1 MTEIYKIRGEA
12 MKKALS
18 LTLALMLLLSSVVF
32 ISAENTTA
40 SKDQILASL
49 YDADIPEIREAID
62 SKKVTCEELTRY
74 YLYRIQ
80 KYDNKFNCFISICSD
95 ALDVAKERDKELAAG
110 KNSGLLFGVP
120 VVIKDN
126 MDLEGYYTTNGHKID
141 ELTITDSNADVVNYL
156 LREGAVI
163 IAKTN
168 MSTDAQDAR
177 VSTSEI
183 AGETQNAYNALL
195 AAGGSSGG
203 TAVAVSLNFAA
214 AGLGTDTNSS
224 LRIPAILNGCVS
236 LRSTFGLISTD
247 GITMLNGSRDVA
259 GAITRTVY
267 DQAVMMDV
275 LTQGEYSYTKNLDK
289 TALKGAKIGILSEL
303 TYPIT
308 NLSEYDKT
316 TLRTQ
321 TWNELNDRAKASN
334 YDSEVL
340 TAFENAVKELEACGA
355 EVVTISMPNL
365 FNLSDKTFNS
375 SKTSLKKALYDD
387 FKKVVK
393 DSGVEAVIFPTYSST
408 PLKSGKDENGKYWNA
423 WSQVFINNCRTLSP
437 SASIPEM
444 SVLIGQ
450 HSSGAGIGMEIASL
464 KNSEQL
470 LLNLAYS
477 YTQNYGHRV
486 TPKTVPHLN
495 GSLTAELTLDF
506 FEKQEIKQAGATVT
520 EPSTETTTES
530 TTTTTETTTQSTT
543 ESTTETTT
551 TSIENNTDKPN
562 NLVKIVVPVAMAV
575 LALGVGVGA
584 HLIMRK
590 KKK

>member
-1 MTEIYKIRGEA
+1 
-12 MKKALS
+12 MKKAIS
-18 LTLALMLLLSSVVF
+18 LILAVLICFSSVIF
-32 ISAENTTA
+32 ISAENEV
-40 SKDQILASL
+40 SKDQLLASL
-49 YDADIPEIREAID
+49 YDADISEIREAID

-80 KYDNKFNCFISICSD
+80 KYDSKFNCFISICSD
-95 ALDVAKERDKELAAG
+95 ALQVAKERDEALSKG

-126 MDLEGYYTTNGHKID
+126 MNLEGYYTTNGHKTD
-141 ELTITDSNADVVNYL
+141 ELTIADSNADVVNYL

-177 VSTSEI
+177 VSTSQI

-236 LRSTFGLISTD
+236 LRSTFGLISTH
-247 GITMLNGSRDVA
+247 GIIRLNGSRDVA

-267 DQAVMMDV
+267 DQAIMMDV
-275 LTQGEYSYTKNLDK
+275 LTQGKYNYTKNLDK
-289 TALKGAKIGILSEL
+289 NALKGVKIGILSEL

-308 NLSEYDKT
+308 NLSDYDKT
-316 TLRTQ
+316 TLRSQ

-334 YDSEVL
+334 YDNEVL
-340 TAFENAVKELEACGA
+340 TAFENAVKELEVCGA

-375 SKTSLKKALYDD
+375 SKTSLKKALYED
-387 FKKVVK
+387 FKKAVK
-393 DSGVEAVIFPTYSST
+393 DNDVDAVIFPTYSST
-408 PLKSGKDENGKYWNA
+408 PLKSGRDENGKYWNA

-464 KNSEQL
+464 KNSEQM

-477 YTQNYGHRV
+477 YTQSYDHRV

-506 FEKQEIKQAGATVT
+506 FEKQEIKDVVATVT
-520 EPSTETTTES
+520 QATETTTES
-530 TTTTTETTTQSTT
+530 TTTTTTTETTTQSTT
-543 ESTTETTT
+543 EITTEATTNP
-551 TSIENNTDKPN
+551 IENNTDKPKN
-562 NLVKIVVPVAMAV
+562 NALKIVVPVAIAV
-575 LALGVGVGA
+575 VALGIGVGV
-584 HLIMRK
+584 HLIVK
-590 KKK
+590 KKKK

>member
-1 MTEIYKIRGEA
+1 
-12 MKKALS
+12 MKKVLS
-18 LTLALMLLLSSVVF
+18 FTLVVLMCFSSIIF
-32 ISAENTTA
+32 ISAENEV
-40 SKDQILASL
+40 SKDQLLASL
-49 YDADIPEIREAID
+49 YDADIAEIREAIN

-80 KYDNKFNCFISICSD
+80 KYDSEFNCFISICSD
-95 ALDVAKERDKELAAG
+95 AIDVAKERDEALAKG

-126 MDLEGYYTTNGHKID
+126 MDLTGYYTTNGHKTD
-141 ELTITDSNADVVNYL
+141 ELTIADSNADVVNYL

-177 VSTSEI
+177 ISYSEI
-183 AGETQNAYNALL
+183 AGETQNAYSALL
-195 AAGGSSGG
+195 ASGGSSGG

-236 LRSTFGLISTD
+236 LRSTFGLVSTD

-275 LTQGEYSYTKNLDK
+275 LTQGEYNYTKNLDK
-289 TALKGAKIGILSEL
+289 NALKGAKIGILSEL

-308 NLSEYDKT
+308 NLNEYDKA
-316 TLRTQ
+316 TLRSQ
-321 TWNELNDRAKASN
+321 TWNELNDRAKKSN

-340 TAFENAVKELEACGA
+340 TAFENAVKELEKCGA

-375 SKTSLKKALYDD
+375 SKTALKKALYED

-393 DSGVEAVIFPTYSST
+393 DNGVDAVIFPTYSST

-470 LLNLAYS
+470 LLDFAYS
-477 YTQNYGHRV
+477 YTQSYDHRV

-506 FEKQEIKQAGATVT
+506 FEKQEIQNVSGTVT
-520 EPSTETTTES
+520 EPSSTETTTES
-530 TTTTTETTTQSTT
+530 TTTTTTETSTTTTTAPETTTAPN
-543 ESTTETTT
+543 ED
-551 TSIENNTDKPN
+551 NTDKPEN
-562 NLVKIVVPVAMAV
+562 KVLKIVVPIVIAV
-575 LALGVGVGA
+575 LALGIGVGVY
-584 HLIMRK
+584 LIIK
-590 KKK
+590 KKKR

>member
-1 MTEIYKIRGEA
+1 
-12 MKKALS
+12 MKK
-18 LTLALMLLLSSVVF
+18 LLSFPLAVLICFSSVIF
-32 ISAENTTA
+32 ISAENNT
-40 SKDQILASL
+40 SKDQLLASL
-49 YDADIPEIREAID
+49 YDADITEIREAIA

-80 KYDNKFNCFISICSD
+80 KFDSKFNCFISICSD
-95 ALDVAKERDKELAAG
+95 ALQVAKERDEALSKG
-110 KNSGLLFGVP
+110 KNKGLLFGVP

-126 MDLEGYYTTNGHKID
+126 MDLEGYYTTNGHKTD
-141 ELTITDSNADVVNYL
+141 ELTIAYSNADVVNYL

-236 LRSTFGLISTD
+236 LRSTFGLISTK

-267 DQAVMMDV
+267 EQAIMMDV
-275 LTQGEYSYTKNLDK
+275 LTQGEYNYTKSLDK
-289 TALKGAKIGILSEL
+289 NALKGAKIGILSDL

-308 NLSEYDKT
+308 NLNEYDKT
-316 TLRTQ
+316 TLRSQ
-321 TWNELNDRAKASN
+321 TWNELNDRAKKSN
-334 YDSEVL
+334 YDQEVL
-340 TAFENAVKELEACGA
+340 TAFENAVKELESCGA

-365 FNLSDKTFNS
+365 FKLSDKTFNS
-375 SKTSLKKALYDD
+375 SKTALKKALYED

-393 DSGVEAVIFPTYSST
+393 DNDVDAVIFPTYSST
-408 PLKSGKDENGKYWNA
+408 PLKSGRDENGKYWNA

-437 SASIPEM
+437 SASIPEI

-477 YTQNYGHRV
+477 YAENYNHRV

-506 FEKQEIKQAGATVT
+506 FEKQKIQQVIGTIT
-520 EPSTETTTES
+520 EPSSSETTTES
-530 TTTTTETTTQSTT
+530 TTTTTTEPTTT
-543 ESTTETTT
+543 TTT
-551 TSIENNTDKPN
+551 TSTIENTTEPVENNVDKPHN
-562 NLVKIVVPVAMAV
+562 TAKIVVPIGVAV
-575 LALGVGVGA
+575 IALGVGIGV
-584 HLIMRK
+584 HLIIK
-590 KKK
+590 KKKK

>member
-1 MTEIYKIRGEA
+1 M
-12 MKKALS
+12 
-18 LTLALMLLLSSVVF
+18 LALMLLLSSVVF

-40 SKDQILASL
+40 SKEQLLASL
-49 YDADIPEIREAID
+49 YDADIPEIREAIN

-80 KYDNKFNCFISICSD
+80 KYDSKFNCFISICSD
-95 ALDVAKERDKELAAG
+95 ALQVAKERDKELAEG

-126 MDLEGYYTTNGHKID
+126 MDLEGYYTTNGHKTD
-141 ELTITDSNADVVNYL
+141 GLTIADSNASVVNYL

-203 TAVAVSLNFAA
+203 TAVAVSLNFAT

-236 LRSTFGLISTD
+236 LRSTFGLISTK
-247 GITMLNGSRDVA
+247 GIKMLNGSRDVA
-259 GAITRTVY
+259 GAITRSVY
-267 DQAVMMDV
+267 DQAIMMDV
-275 LTQGEYSYTKNLDK
+275 LTQGEYNYTKNLDK
-289 TALKGAKIGILSEL
+289 NALNGAKIGILSEL

-308 NLSEYDKT
+308 NLSDYDKT
-316 TLRTQ
+316 TLRSQ

-340 TAFENAVKELEACGA
+340 SAFENAVKELEACGA

-387 FKKVVK
+387 FKKTVTEN
-393 DSGVEAVIFPTYSST
+393 DIDAVIFPTYSST
-408 PLKSGKDENGKYWNA
+408 PLKSGTDSNGKYWNA

-470 LLNLAYS
+470 LLDLAYS
-477 YTQNYGHRV
+477 YTQSYDHRV

-506 FEKQEIKQAGATVT
+506 FEKQDIKPAGATVT
-520 EPSTETTTES
+520 ESTTETTTES
-530 TTTTTETTTQSTT
+530 TTTTTTETTTTT
-543 ESTTETTT
+543 TTTTTETTT
-551 TSIENNTDKPN
+551 TSIENNADKPN
-562 NLVKIVVPVAMAV
+562 NVIKIVVPVAIAV
-575 LALGVGVGA
+575 LALGVGVGVY
-584 HLIMRK
+584 LIMRK
-590 KKK
+590 KRS

>member
-1 MTEIYKIRGEA
+1 
-12 MKKALS
+12 MKRALS
-18 LTLALMLLLSSVVF
+18 LILAILLCFSSVIF
-32 ISAENTTA
+32 ISAENTTV

-49 YDADIPEIREAID
+49 YDADIAEIREAID

-80 KYDNKFNCFISICSD
+80 KYDSKFNCFISICSD

-126 MDLEGYYTTNGHKID
+126 MDLAGYYTTNGHNTD
-141 ELTITDSNADVVNYL
+141 ALTIADSNADVVNYL

-183 AGETQNAYNALL
+183 VGETQNAYNALL
-195 AAGGSSGG
+195 ASGGSSGG

-224 LRIPAILNGCVS
+224 LRIPAVLNGCVS

-247 GITMLNGSRDVA
+247 GIIQLNGSRDVA

-275 LTQGEYSYTKNLDK
+275 LTQGEYNYTKNLNK
-289 TALKGAKIGILSEL
+289 NALKGAKIGILSEL

-316 TLRTQ
+316 TLRSQ
-321 TWNELNDRAKASN
+321 TWSELNDRAKASN
-334 YDSEVL
+334 YDKEVL

-365 FNLSDKTFNS
+365 FKLSDKTFNS
-375 SKTSLKKALYDD
+375 SQTSLKKALYED
-387 FKKVVK
+387 FKKVISK
-393 DSGVEAVIFPTYSST
+393 SGVDAVIFPTYSST
-408 PLKSGKDENGKYWNA
+408 PLKSGTDENGKYWNA

-470 LLNLAYS
+470 LLDLAYS
-477 YTQNYGHRV
+477 YTQSYDHRV
-486 TPKTVPHLN
+486 TPKSVPHIN
-495 GSLTAELTLDF
+495 GSLTAELTLEF
-506 FEKQEIKQAGATVT
+506 FEKQDIKNVAATVT
-520 EPSTETTTES
+520 EPSSSETTTES
-530 TTTTTETTTQSTT
+530 TTTTTTTTTSTT
-543 ESTTETTT
+543 ATTTETTT
-551 TSIENNTDKPN
+551 KSVENNTDKPEN
-562 NLVKIVVPVAMAV
+562 KLVKIVVPVSIAV
-575 LALGVGVGA
+575 LALGVGIGV
-584 HLIMRK
+584 HFIMK
-590 KKK
+590 KKFKKPSP

>member
-1 MTEIYKIRGEA
+1 
-12 MKKALS
+12 MKKLLS
-18 LTLALMLLLSSVVF
+18 ITLALLLCFSSVICIF
-32 ISAENTTA
+32 AENTA
-40 SKDQILASL
+40 ISKDQLLASL
-49 YDADIPEIREAID
+49 YDADIAEIREAID

-80 KYDNKFNCFISICSD
+80 KYGSKFNCFISICSD
-95 ALDVAKERDKELAAG
+95 AVETARARDKALAAG

-126 MDLEGYYTTNGHKID
+126 MDLTGYYTTNGHKTN
-141 ELTITDSNADVVNYL
+141 ELTIADSNADVVNYL

-177 VSTSEI
+177 ISYSEI

-275 LTQGEYSYTKNLDK
+275 LTQGEHSYTKSLDIN
-289 TALKGAKIGILSEL
+289 ALKGMKIGILSEL

-308 NLSEYDKT
+308 NLSDYDKT

-321 TWNELNDRAKASN
+321 SWNELNDRAKKSN

-340 TAFENAVKELEACGA
+340 AAFENAVKELESCGA
-355 EVVTISMPNL
+355 EIITVSMPRL
-365 FNLSDKTFNS
+365 FTLSDKTFET
-375 SKTSLKKALYDD
+375 SKTAPKKALYEEFRKLLADND
-387 FKKVVK
+387 I
-393 DSGVEAVIFPTYSST
+393 SAVIFPTYSST
-408 PLKSGKDENGKYWNA
+408 PLKSGTDSNGKYWNA

-437 SASIPEM
+437 SASLPEM

-470 LLNLAYS
+470 LLNMAYS
-477 YTQNYGHRV
+477 YTQGYDHRV

-495 GSLTAELTLDF
+495 GSLSAELTLDF
-506 FEKQEIKQAGATVT
+506 FEKQEIKNVGGALT
-520 EPSTETTTES
+520 ESSTKITTENTN
-530 TTTTTETTTQSTT
+530 TTPAAETTTQSTT
-543 ESTTETTT
+543 QSTTETTT
-551 TSIENNTDKPN
+551 ASVENNTDKPEN
-562 NLVKIVVPVAMAV
+562 KARKIVVPVAIAM
-575 LALGVGVGA
+575 LALGVGVGV
-584 HLIMRK
+584 HFIMNK